1 VLSIVAVCAIF
12 SYTLVFAKRL
22 PKQFSFKEEKAL
34 SEWEEKI
41 FKGRVLYVVEDG
53 KLGRYLSAYSKESA
67 SGIFYKIKFDPKKEP
82 MVSWKW
88 KVVKFPEK
96 KSMRSESDWI
106 EKDDYA
112 ARFYVIFPRLAFN
125 LTKSLEYVWDED
137 IPEGTVMTSPYFKNI
152 KIIVIESGKKNLGKW
167 VSEERNV
174 YEDYK
179 LAFGRNPGEA
189 GAIAIMTDTDNSLST
204 AEAHYDEV
212 KVGYKD
218 GE

>member
-1 VLSIVAVCAIF
+1 MLSIVAVCAIF